1 MANIELKPCPF
12 CGGSARMRKVMR
24 VNGKPPY
31 YEVLCD
37 DTTERHCGV
46 APLSDKY
53 ADAESAAA
61 AWNRR
66 AT

>member
-1 MANIELKPCPF
+1 
-12 CGGSARMRKVMR
+12 MRKVMR